1 MCSITGNNAIVQHYF
16 NPEVGSKPDP
26 LLQADPTKGYSNQNI
41 SIVNG
46 VMSCSFTRKMFMDG
60 LNNFFNISK
69 TSYYLLVA
77 SGRLEKS
84 MINYFFRTKKG

>member
-1 MCSITGNNAIVQHYF
+1 MCSINGNNATVQHYF
-16 NPEVGSKPDP
+16 NPIDDLKPDP

-46 VMSCSFTRKMFMDG
+46 VMSCSFTRKMLMDG
-60 LNNFFNISK
+60 LDHFFDISK

-84 MINYFFRTKKG
+84 MSNFL

>member
-1 MCSITGNNAIVQHYF
+1 MCIIDGNNANVQHYF
-16 NPEVGSKPDP
+16 NPADDSIAPDP
-26 LLQADPTKGYSNQNI
+26 LLQSDPTKGYSNQNI
-41 SIVNG
+41 SIVNE

-60 LNNFFNISK
+60 LDNFFDISK

-84 MINYFFRTKKG
+84 MKNLL